1 MALLVGGDVWFVLQ
15 SQADVVKSFEQDRLA
30 EIVDIEM
37 ECQSLLVAHGLL
49 GKIRSELISDIGFHA
64 AKEFI
69 HLHIGQSDGQD
80 TVLEAI
86 VIKNISKTRSDD
98 YAEAIIEQRP
108 GRMFAARSTAKIRA

>member
-37 ECQSLLVAHGLL
+37 ECQSLLIAHGLL
-49 GKIRSELISDIGFHA
+49 GKIRSKFVTYINVGA

-69 HLHIGQSDGQD
+69 HLRIRQSDGQN
-80 TVLEAI
+80 TVLEAV
-86 VIKNISKTRSDD
+86 VIKNIGKTRSDD
-98 YAEAIIEQRP
+98 HAEAV
-108 GRMFAARSTAKIRA
+108 